1 MASFKYVFGPVPSRR
16 LGRSLGVDLIPF
28 KTCSYD
34 CLYCQLGHTTN
45 KTIERRPYLP
55 TDEIIHDVKRK
66 ISQGVQA
73 DYITLSGS
81 GEPTLHSEF
90 GNIIRRIKDIT
101 DIPVAVLTNG
111 SLLSDPEVR
120 NDLSMADL
128 VVPSLDA
135 GTPQGFKTVN
145 QPHPSIDFQGI
156 VKGLLDFCREYQGQ
170 IWLEVFILKGITDSE
185 DQLSGIA
192 EIIRQA
198 KPHKVQ
204 LNTVARPP
212 ASARAQAVT
221 KDDLERLAERFG
233 PNAEIAADF
242 TGVHAQPDAKVRQED
257 ILNLLSRRPCTLED
271 ISASLGLH
279 PNESLKHL
287 NHLLEDGRIR
297 TDQVGESRFYKLSGD

>member
-1 MASFKYVFGPVPSRR
+1 MTDFKYVFGPVPSRR

-45 KTIERRPYLP
+45 KTAERSSYLP
-55 TDEIIHDVKRK
+55 TEKIIRDVEKK
-66 ISQGVQA
+66 IQQGVQA

-81 GEPTLHSEF
+81 GEPTLHADC
-90 GNIIRRIKDIT
+90 GRIIRRIKEIT
-101 DIPVAVLTNG
+101 NIPVAVLTNG

-120 NDLSMADL
+120 RDLIMADL

-135 GTPQGFKTVN
+135 GDPQMFAAVN
-145 QPHPSIDFQGI
+145 QPDPSIDFDGVIQGLI
-156 VKGLLDFCREYQGQ
+156 DFRREYKGQ
-170 IWLEVFILKGITDSE
+170 VWLEVFILKGLTDSD
-185 DQLSGIA
+185 DQIA
-192 EIIRQA
+192 KIADIIRQA

-212 ASARAQAVT
+212 ANAKAQAVT
-221 KDDLERLAERFG
+221 RDELERLARQFG
-233 PNAEIAADF
+233 VIAEIAADF
-242 TGVHAQPDAKVRQED
+242 TGVHAQPDSKVRRED

-297 TDQVGESRFYKLSGD
+297 TDQVGAARFYMLSGD

>member
-1 MASFKYVFGPVPSRR
+1 MTDFKYIFGPVPSRR

-45 KTIERRPYLP
+45 KTVERRAYLP
-55 TDEIIHDVKRK
+55 SDEILHDVERK
-66 ISQGVQA
+66 IGQGVQA

-81 GEPTLHSEF
+81 GEPTLHADC
-90 GNIIRRIKDIT
+90 GRIIRRIKDIT

-120 NDLSMADL
+120 NDLAMADL

-135 GTPQGFKTVN
+135 GTPRGFETVN
-145 QPHPSIDFQGI
+145 QPHPSVDFQEM
-156 VKGLLDFCREYQGQ
+156 VRGLLDFCREYTGQ
-170 IWLEVFILKGITDSE
+170 IWLEVFICAGITDAE
-185 DQLSGIA
+185 DQLAGIA
-192 EIIRQA
+192 DIISRA

-212 ASARAQAVT
+212 ASAKAKAVT
-221 KDDLERLAERFG
+221 RDELEQLAQRFG

-242 TGVHAQPDAKVRQED
+242 TGVHAQPDSKVRQED
-257 ILNLLSRRPCTLED
+257 ILNLLERRPCTLED

-287 NHLLEDGRIR
+287 NHLLEEGRIR
-297 TDQVGESRFYKLSGD
+297 LDQVGESRFYMPSGD

>member
-1 MASFKYVFGPVPSRR
+1 MTDFKYVFGPVPSRR

-45 KTIERRPYLP
+45 KTADRRPYLP
-55 TDEIIHDVKRK
+55 TDEIIRDVERK
-66 ISQGVQA
+66 IQQGVQA

-81 GEPTLHSEF
+81 GEPTLHADC
-90 GNIIRRIKDIT
+90 GRLIRRIKEIT

-120 NDLSMADL
+120 RDLSMADL

-135 GTPQGFKTVN
+135 GDPQMFETVN
-145 QPHPSIDFQGI
+145 QPHPSIDFDGM
-156 VKGLLDFCREYQGQ
+156 VRGLIDFCRECRGQ
-170 IWLEVFILKGITDSE
+170 IWLEVFILKGLTDSD
-185 DQLSGIA
+185 DQVNKIA
-192 EIIRQA
+192 DIIRRA
-198 KPHKVQ
+198 KPDKVQ

-212 ASARAQAVT
+212 ASSKAQAVT
-221 KDDLERLAERFG
+221 REELERLARRFG
-233 PNAEIAADF
+233 PIAEIAADF
-242 TGVHAQPDAKVRQED
+242 TGVHAQPDSKVRRED

-297 TDQVGESRFYKLSGD
+297 TDQVGASRFYMLSGD

>member
-1 MASFKYVFGPVPSRR
+1 MTAFKYIFGPVPSRR

-34 CLYCQLGHTTN
+34 CLYCQLGPTTN
-45 KTIERRPYLP
+45 KTVQRLNYLP
-55 TDEIIHDVKRK
+55 SDEIIRDVERK
-66 ISQGVQA
+66 IGQGVQA

-81 GEPTLHSEF
+81 GEPTLHADC
-90 GNIIRRIKDIT
+90 GRIIRRIKDIT
-101 DIPVAVLTNG
+101 EIPVAVLTNG

-120 NDLSMADL
+120 HDLSMADL

-135 GTPQGFKTVN
+135 GTPQGFATVN
-145 QPHPSIDFQGI
+145 QPHPSIDFQGM
-156 VKGLLDFCREYQGQ
+156 VKGLLDFCQEHKGQ

-185 DQLSGIA
+185 DQLAGIA
-192 EIIRQA
+192 DIVSQA

-212 ASARAQAVT
+212 ASAKAKAVT
-221 KDDLERLAERFG
+221 REELEQLAERFS
-233 PNAEIAADF
+233 PIAEIAADF

-257 ILNLLSRRPCTLED
+257 ILNLLDRRPCTLED

-297 TDQVGESRFYKLSGD
+297 LDQVGESRFYVRNDE